1 MVVYTNQERRTS
13 KINAQNEV
21 LAYIGEELNALSEK
35 GKNWSK
41 ASLNK
46 AIKTV
51 VGLWEVYVFT
61 RVKRKG
67 NGQRIEW
74 KYKSQEIA
82 AAERSHGKYL
92 LLSTDE
98 SLSSEEVVKAYF
110 EKDFVEKV
118 FRTLKNSEEI
128 EPVRHRLERRVRV
141 YIFVCVLAFR
151 LLADLQWCLNKLS
164 DREKVWHEADAFL
177 YDLERVERVQGHVEG
192 NY

>member
-1 MVVYTNQERRTS
+1 M
-13 KINAQNEV
+13 A
-21 LAYIGEELNALSEK
+21 NALKSVWLY
-35 GKNWSK
+35 GIW
-41 ASLNK
+41 
-46 AIKTV
+46 IRW
-51 VGLWEVYVFT
+51 GL
-61 RVKRKG
+61 KRKG

-82 AAERSHGKYL
+82 AVERSHVKYL

-98 SLSSEEVVKAYF
+98 SLSFEEVVKAYF